1 MNKIMII
8 IITNKIGKQSN
19 NDKQLSELKFINFYI
34 KIKEKKTKR
43 MSQFTYR

>member
-1 MNKIMII
+1 MNKIMIMKMII

-34 KIKEKKTKR
+34 KIKEKKR
-43 MSQFTYR
+43 NE